1 MNPVSIHV
9 TYNDTKRIISYQKGG
24 DVQGLISKI
33 LQRFLDVLPANVI
46 SKQVKLQR
54 YDKTFEDLTECE
66 NELKFD
72 DDHKVTVLIKEVQVR
87 CALFLILIAFSV
99 IIYKSIRK
107 LITSWNFDHDI

>member
-1 MNPVSIHV
+1 MVNIHV

-24 DVQGLISKI
+24 DVQGLISEI
-33 LQRFLDVLPANVI
+33 LQRFSDVSPAKVA
-46 SKQVKLQR
+46 SEPFKLLR
-54 YDKTFEDLTECE
+54 YDERFKDYAELE
-66 NELKFD
+66 NEFKFD

-107 LITSWNFDHDI
+107 LITSWNFNHNI

>member
-1 MNPVSIHV
+1 M

-33 LQRFLDVLPANVI
+33 LQRFSDVLPSKVI
-46 SKQVKLQR
+46 SEQVKLHR
-54 YDKTFEDLTECE
+54 YDKRFKDLTECK
-66 NELKFD
+66 NKFKFD

-107 LITSWNFDHDI
+107 LITSWNFDHNI

>member
-1 MNPVSIHV
+1 M

-24 DVQGLISKI
+24 NVQGLTSKI
-33 LQRFLDVLPANVI
+33 LQRFSDVLPANVA
-46 SKQVKLQR
+46 SEQFSFLR
-54 YDKTFEDLTECE
+54 YDERFQDHAELE
-66 NELKFD
+66 NEFKFD

-107 LITSWNFDHDI
+107 LITSWNFDHNI